1 MTHLSYEI
9 SQENLLVRHC
19 LKGLIYLHYSCPD
32 ERGIMEYL
40 FLALALIVGGI
51 AGWFFAMAQYSGELK
66 ASEHAVAE
74 NRAVEAQL
82 RKELAEA
89 RDLLECERL
98 ERARLETRL
107 QEAQTSLEE
116 QKTLLDSATRQLTET
131 FKAISLDA
139 LNQNNQAFIQLADK
153 TMQAVFA
160 EMKGDFEKRQGA
172 VEAVVKPLE
181 ESLKRY
187 ETQIQ
192 AIEGSRQA
200 AYGDI
205 SRHIEE
211 LVKMQDR
218 LTDQTRTL
226 ASALKE
232 PQARG
237 RWGEITLKRV
247 VELSGMS
254 AHCDFVEQPVSEGET
269 GRKRPDLIV
278 KLPEGRQVVI
288 DAKVPLRAYLEA
300 YEATD
305 LGIQATCLGRH
316 AKSVRDH
323 MNALASKE
331 YWKQFSPTP
340 DFVVLFLP
348 GEAFF
353 SAALD
358 LDKTLIED
366 GIERRV
372 LIATPVTLIALLR
385 SVAMSWQQQ
394 SASENARKIWETGIE
409 LFDRIKGFVRHFDKI
424 RDGLA
429 KATESYNAAL
439 GSFESR
445 ILPSANRLK
454 ELTAPEHGE
463 ALECPAPIEVALRS
477 ISVQETAEAA
487 LPEDTPAA
495 DLEGDRDTS
504 T

>member
-1 MTHLSYEI
+1 
-9 SQENLLVRHC
+9 
-19 LKGLIYLHYSCPD
+19 
-32 ERGIMEYL
+32 MEYL
-40 FLALALIVGGI
+40 FLALAFAFGGT
-51 AGWFFAMAQYSGELK
+51 AGWFIARTRYAGVMSALELSLAQGRALEDKLRGEIT
-66 ASEHAVAE
+66 
-74 NRAVEAQL
+74 Q
-82 RKELAEA
+82 A
-89 RDLLECERL
+89 RDLLETERL

-107 QEAQTSLEE
+107 IETQGSLAE
-116 QKTLLDSATRQLTET
+116 QKTLLEGASRQLTET
-131 FKAISLDA
+131 FKALSLDA
-139 LNQNNQAFIQLADK
+139 LNQNNAAFIQLADK
-153 TMQAVFA
+153 TMQAVLM
-160 EMKGDFEKRQGA
+160 EMKGDFDKRQGA

-192 AIEGSRQA
+192 AMEGTRQA

-205 SRHIEE
+205 SRHIAE

-254 AHCDFVEQPVSEGET
+254 AHCDFIEQPVTEAET

-278 KLPEGRQVVI
+278 KLPEGRQVII

-305 LGIQATCLGRH
+305 AATTSANLVRH
-316 AKSVRDH
+316 ARSVRDH
-323 MNALASKE
+323 MNSLATKE

-358 LDKTLIED
+358 NDTTLIED
-366 GIERRV
+366 GIDKRV

-409 LFDRIKGFVRHFDKI
+409 LFDRLKTFVRHFDRV
-424 RDGLA
+424 RDGLT
-429 KATESYNAAL
+429 KASESYNQAL

-445 ILPSANRLK
+445 VLPSANRLK
-454 ELTAPEHGE
+454 DLTAPEHGE
-463 ALECPAPIEVALRS
+463 VLACAEPVEVVLRGITAQGDDQIEGGNE
-477 ISVQETAEAA
+477 Q
-487 LPEDTPAA
+487 
-495 DLEGDRDTS
+495 
-504 T
+504 

>member
-74 NRAVEAQL
+74 NRVVEAQL

-366 GIERRV
+366 GIDRRV

-409 LFDRIKGFVRHFDKI
+409 LFDRIKAFVRHFDKI

-487 LPEDTPAA
+487 LPGDTPAA
-495 DLEGDRDTS
+495 DLEGDTDTS

>member
-1 MTHLSYEI
+1 
-9 SQENLLVRHC
+9 
-19 LKGLIYLHYSCPD
+19 
-32 ERGIMEYL
+32 MEYL
-40 FLALALIVGGI
+40 LLAVTFIIGGI
-51 AGWFFAMAQYSGELK
+51 AGWFFARAQYSGELK
-66 ASEHAVAE
+66 AGEKAAADSLTLES
-74 NRAVEAQL
+74 RL
-82 RKELAEA
+82 RQELIEA
-89 RDLLECERL
+89 RDLLEKERL

-107 QEAQTSLEE
+107 QEAQASLTE
-116 QKTLLDSATRQLTET
+116 QKVLLDNAARQLTET
-131 FKAISLDA
+131 FKALSLDA
-139 LNQNNQAFIQLADK
+139 LNQNNQAFIQLAGK
-153 TMQAVFA
+153 TMEAVVA

-192 AIEGSRQA
+192 AMEGSRQS

-254 AHCDFVEQPVSEGET
+254 SHCDFIEQPVAESET

-278 KLPEGRQVVI
+278 KLPGDRQVVI

-305 LGIQATCLGRH
+305 PSIQATCLGRH
-316 AKSVRDH
+316 ARSVRDH

-331 YWKQFSPTP
+331 YWKQFTPTP

-358 LDKTLIED
+358 QDKTLIED
-366 GIERRV
+366 GIEKRI

-394 SASENARKIWETGIE
+394 SASENAHKIWETGVE
-409 LFDRIKGFVRHFDKI
+409 LFDRLKTFVRHFDKI
-424 RDGLA
+424 RDGLQ
-429 KATESYNAAL
+429 KATESYNTAL

-454 ELTAPEHGE
+454 DLTAPEHGE
-463 ALECPAPIEVALRS
+463 ALECPEPVEVALRS
-477 ISVQETAEAA
+477 IAAPGDDQPEGGNVQ
-487 LPEDTPAA
+487 
-495 DLEGDRDTS
+495 
-504 T
+504 

>member
-1 MTHLSYEI
+1 MEYLLLALAFAAGMTAGWIFARTRYAGEMKALDLSLVQARALEDKLRGEI
-9 SQENLLVRHC
+9 SQ
-19 LKGLIYLHYSCPD
+19 
-32 ERGIMEYL
+32 
-40 FLALALIVGGI
+40 
-51 AGWFFAMAQYSGELK
+51 
-66 ASEHAVAE
+66 
-74 NRAVEAQL
+74 
-82 RKELAEA
+82 A
-89 RDLLECERL
+89 RDLLEAERL

-107 QEAQTSLEE
+107 QEAQASLND
-116 QKTLLDSATRQLTET
+116 QKVQLDNAARQLTET
-131 FKAISLDA
+131 FKALSLDA
-139 LNQNNQAFIQLADK
+139 LNQNNQAFIQLAGK
-153 TMQAVFA
+153 TMEAVLA
-160 EMKGDFEKRQGA
+160 EMKGDFDKRQGA

-192 AIEGSRQA
+192 AMEGTRQA

-205 SRHIEE
+205 NRHIAE

-254 AHCDFVEQPVSEGET
+254 AHCDFIEQPVTDGET

-278 KLPEGRQVVI
+278 KLPEGRQVII

-300 YEATD
+300 YEAIDPTVQTAN
-305 LGIQATCLGRH
+305 LVRH
-316 AKSVRDH
+316 ARSVRDH
-323 MNALASKE
+323 MNSLASKE
-331 YWKQFSPTP
+331 YFKQFSPTP

-353 SAALD
+353 STALD
-358 LDKTLIED
+358 KDTTLIED
-366 GIERRV
+366 GIDKRV

-394 SASENARKIWETGIE
+394 SASENARKIWETGVE
-409 LFDRIKGFVRHFDKI
+409 LFDRLKTFVRHFDKV
-424 RDGLA
+424 RDGLV
-429 KATESYNAAL
+429 KASDSYNQAL

-445 ILPSANRLK
+445 VLPSANRLK

-463 ALECPAPIEVALRS
+463 VLECSEPVEVVLRS
-477 ISVQETAEAA
+477 ITAPGDE
-487 LPEDTPAA
+487 PEGA
-495 DLEGDRDTS
+495 DQQ
-504 T
+504 

>member
-1 MTHLSYEI
+1 
-9 SQENLLVRHC
+9 
-19 LKGLIYLHYSCPD
+19 
-32 ERGIMEYL
+32 MEYL
-40 FLALALIVGGI
+40 FLALAFAVGGTM
-51 AGWFFAMAQYSGELK
+51 GWFLARMRYTGVMSALELSLSQGRDLEEKLRGEI
-66 ASEHAVAE
+66 A
-74 NRAVEAQL
+74 R
-82 RKELAEA
+82 A
-89 RDLLECERL
+89 RDLLEAERL

-107 QEAQTSLEE
+107 IETQASLAE
-116 QKTLLDSATRQLTET
+116 QKTLLEGASRQLTET
-131 FKAISLDA
+131 FKALSLDA
-139 LNQNNQAFIQLADK
+139 LNQNNTAFIQLADK
-153 TMQAVFA
+153 TMQAVLM
-160 EMKGDFEKRQGA
+160 EMKGDFDKRQGA

-192 AIEGSRQA
+192 AMEGTRQA

-205 SRHIEE
+205 NRHIAE

-254 AHCDFVEQPVSEGET
+254 AHCDFIEQPVTEGET

-278 KLPEGRQVVI
+278 KLPEGRQVII

-300 YEATD
+300 YEAIEPAMQSAN
-305 LGIQATCLGRH
+305 LLRH
-316 AKSVRDH
+316 ARSVRDH
-323 MNALASKE
+323 MNSLASKE

-358 LDKTLIED
+358 HDTTLIED
-366 GIERRV
+366 GIDRRV

-409 LFDRIKGFVRHFDKI
+409 LFDRLKTFVRHFDKV
-424 RDGLA
+424 RDGLT
-429 KATESYNAAL
+429 KASESYNQAL

-445 ILPSANRLK
+445 VLPSANRLK
-454 ELTAPEHGE
+454 DLTAPEHGE
-463 ALECPAPIEVALRS
+463 ALSCAEPVEVVLRS
-477 ISVQETAEAA
+477 IAKPSDD
-487 LPEDTPAA
+487 PEGAVNQ
-495 DLEGDRDTS
+495 
-504 T
+504 

>member
-1 MTHLSYEI
+1 
-9 SQENLLVRHC
+9 
-19 LKGLIYLHYSCPD
+19 
-32 ERGIMEYL
+32 MEYL
-40 FLALALIVGGI
+40 FLALAFIVGSL
-51 AGWFFAMAQYSGELK
+51 AGWFFARAQYSGELK
-66 ASEHAVAE
+66 ASGQAVAE
-74 NRAVEAQL
+74 NRAVEAQF
-82 RKELAEA
+82 RQELAEA

-107 QEAQTSLEE
+107 QETRASLEE
-116 QKTLLDSATRQLTET
+116 QKTLLDSAARQLTET

-192 AIEGSRQA
+192 AIEGSRQV

-254 AHCDFVEQPVSEGET
+254 THCDFVEQPISEGET

-300 YEATD
+300 YEASD
-305 LGIQATCLGRH
+305 VNIQASCLGKH

-358 LDKTLIED
+358 HDKTLIED
-366 GIERRV
+366 GIDKRI

-409 LFDRIKGFVRHFDKI
+409 LFERIKAFVRHFEKI
-424 RDGLA
+424 RDGLN

-445 ILPSANRLK
+445 VLPSANRMK
-454 ELTAPEHGE
+454 ELVAPQQGE
-463 ALECPAPIEVALRS
+463 AIECPEPVETALRK
-477 ISVQETAEAA
+477 ITVQETAEAA
-487 LPEDTPAA
+487 PAGDA
-495 DLEGDRDTS
+495 PVRDLEGDRDTS

>member
-1 MTHLSYEI
+1 
-9 SQENLLVRHC
+9 
-19 LKGLIYLHYSCPD
+19 
-32 ERGIMEYL
+32 MEYL

-74 NRAVEAQL
+74 NRVVEAQL

-487 LPEDTPAA
+487 LPGDTPAA
-495 DLEGDRDTS
+495 DLEGDTDTS

>member
-1 MTHLSYEI
+1 
-9 SQENLLVRHC
+9 
-19 LKGLIYLHYSCPD
+19 
-32 ERGIMEYL
+32 MEYL

-74 NRAVEAQL
+74 NRVVEAQL

-89 RDLLECERL
+89 RDLLECERI

-316 AKSVRDH
+316 AKSVREH

-487 LPEDTPAA
+487 LPGDTPAA
-495 DLEGDRDTS
+495 DLEGDTNTS

>member
-1 MTHLSYEI
+1 
-9 SQENLLVRHC
+9 
-19 LKGLIYLHYSCPD
+19 
-32 ERGIMEYL
+32 MEYL
-40 FLALALIVGGI
+40 LLAVTFISGGI
-51 AGWFFAMAQYSGELK
+51 AGWLFARARYSGELK
-66 ASEHAVAE
+66 ALEQS
-74 NRAVEAQL
+74 
-82 RKELAEA
+82 LAESRALNERLRGEIAQA
-89 RDLLECERL
+89 RDLLEAERL

-107 QEAQTSLEE
+107 QEAQASLTE
-116 QKTLLDSATRQLTET
+116 QKVLLDNAARQLTET
-131 FKAISLDA
+131 FKALSLDA
-139 LNQNNQAFIQLADK
+139 LNQNNQAFIQLAGK
-153 TMQAVFA
+153 TMEAVLA

-192 AIEGSRQA
+192 AMEGSRQS

-254 AHCDFVEQPVSEGET
+254 AHCDFIEQPVAESET

-305 LGIQATCLGRH
+305 PNIQSTCLGKH
-316 AKSVRDH
+316 ARSVRDH

-331 YWKQFSPTP
+331 YWKQFTPTP

-358 LDKTLIED
+358 QDKTLIED
-366 GIERRV
+366 GIEKKI

-394 SASENARKIWETGIE
+394 SASENAHKIWETGVE
-409 LFDRIKGFVRHFDKI
+409 LFDRLKTFVKHFDKI
-424 RDGLA
+424 RDGLQ
-429 KATESYNAAL
+429 KATESYNSAL

-454 ELTAPEHGE
+454 DLTAPEHGE
-463 ALECPAPIEVALRS
+463 VLECPEPVEVALRS
-477 ISVQETAEAA
+477 IAA
-487 LPEDTPAA
+487 PGDEQPE
-495 DLEGDRDTS
+495 GGNGQ
-504 T
+504 

>member
-1 MTHLSYEI
+1 
-9 SQENLLVRHC
+9 
-19 LKGLIYLHYSCPD
+19 
-32 ERGIMEYL
+32 MEYL
-40 FLALALIVGGI
+40 LLAATFIAGGI
-51 AGWFFAMAQYSGELK
+51 AGWFFARAQYSGDLK
-66 ASEHAVAE
+66 AGEKAFAE
-74 NRAVEAQL
+74 SRTLESRL
-82 RKELAEA
+82 RQEFAEA
-89 RDLLECERL
+89 RDLLEKERM

-107 QEAQTSLEE
+107 VEAQASLTE
-116 QKTLLDSATRQLTET
+116 QKVLLDNAARQLTET
-131 FKAISLDA
+131 FKALSLDA
-139 LNQNNQAFIQLADK
+139 LNQNNQAFIQLAGK
-153 TMQAVFA
+153 TMEAVLA

-192 AIEGSRQA
+192 AMEGSRQS

-254 AHCDFVEQPVSEGET
+254 SHCDFIEQPVTENET
-269 GRKRPDLIV
+269 GKKQRPDLIV
-278 KLPEGRQVVI
+278 KLPEDRQVVI

-305 LGIQATCLGRH
+305 PNIQSACLARH
-316 AKSVRDH
+316 ARSVRDH
-323 MNALASKE
+323 MNALALKE
-331 YWKQFSPTP
+331 YWRQFTPTP

-358 LDKTLIED
+358 QDKTLIED
-366 GIERRV
+366 GIEKKI

-394 SASENARKIWETGIE
+394 SASENAHKIWETGVE
-409 LFDRIKGFVRHFDKI
+409 LFERLKTFVRHFDKI
-424 RDGLA
+424 RDGLQ
-429 KATESYNAAL
+429 KATESYNSAL

-454 ELTAPEHGE
+454 DLTAPEHGE
-463 ALECPAPIEVALRS
+463 VLECPGPVEVALRS
-477 ISVQETAEAA
+477 IAA
-487 LPEDTPAA
+487 PGDDQPEGGNGQQIPYKHTQR
-495 DLEGDRDTS
+495 EVS
-504 T
+504 

>member
-1 MTHLSYEI
+1 
-9 SQENLLVRHC
+9 
-19 LKGLIYLHYSCPD
+19 
-32 ERGIMEYL
+32 MEYL
-40 FLALALIVGGI
+40 FLVLAFAVGGT
-51 AGWFFAMAQYSGELK
+51 AGWFLARTRYAGVMNALEQSLAQSRALEESLRAEMAQ
-66 ASEHAVAE
+66 
-74 NRAVEAQL
+74 
-82 RKELAEA
+82 A
-89 RDLLECERL
+89 RDLLEAERL

-107 QEAQTSLEE
+107 TETQASLSE
-116 QKTLLDSATRQLTET
+116 QKTLLEGASRQLTET
-131 FKAISLDA
+131 FKALSLDA
-139 LNQNNQAFIQLADK
+139 LSQNNAAFIQLADK
-153 TMQAVFA
+153 TMQAVLM

-192 AIEGSRQA
+192 AMEGTRQA
-200 AYGDI
+200 AYGDL
-205 SRHIEE
+205 SRHISE

-254 AHCDFVEQPVSEGET
+254 AHCDFIEQPVTEAET

-278 KLPEGRQVVI
+278 KLPEGRQVII

-305 LGIQATCLGRH
+305 AVVTSANLVRH
-316 AKSVRDH
+316 ARSVRDH
-323 MNALASKE
+323 MNSLATKE

-358 LDKTLIED
+358 NDTTLIED
-366 GIERRV
+366 GIDKRV

-394 SASENARKIWETGIE
+394 SASENARKIWETGNE
-409 LFDRIKGFVRHFDKI
+409 LFERLKTFAKHFDRV
-424 RDGLA
+424 RDGLT
-429 KATESYNAAL
+429 KASEAYNQAL

-445 ILPSANRLK
+445 VLPSANRLK
-454 ELTAPEHGE
+454 DLTAPEHGE
-463 ALECPAPIEVALRS
+463 ALACAQPVDVVLRS
-477 ISVQETAEAA
+477 SAPQGDDPGGEAGQE
-487 LPEDTPAA
+487 
-495 DLEGDRDTS
+495 G
-504 T
+504 

>member
-1 MTHLSYEI
+1 
-9 SQENLLVRHC
+9 
-19 LKGLIYLHYSCPD
+19 
-32 ERGIMEYL
+32 MEYL
-40 FLALALIVGGI
+40 FLACAFFAGGM
-51 AGWFFAMAQYSGELK
+51 AGWFFARAQYSGELK
-66 ASEHAVAE
+66 ASAKVVSESRDLEA
-74 NRAVEAQL
+74 RIRQDLTEAQ
-82 RKELAEA
+82 KTIEL
-89 RDLLECERL
+89 ERI

-107 QEAQTSLEE
+107 VDARASLEE
-116 QKTLLDSATRQLTET
+116 QRCLLDSSARQLTET

-139 LNQNNQAFIQLADK
+139 LNQNNQSFIQLADK
-153 TMQAVFA
+153 TMQAVLA

-172 VEAVVKPLE
+172 VEACVKPLE

-192 AIEGSRQA
+192 AIEGSRRA

-254 AHCDFVEQPVSEGET
+254 SHCDFVEQPFSEGET

-278 KLPEGRQVVI
+278 RLPEGRQVVI

-305 LGIQATCLGRH
+305 TSIQAACLARH
-316 AKSVRDH
+316 ARSVRDH
-323 MNALASKE
+323 MNALALKD

-353 SAALD
+353 GAALD
-358 LDKTLIED
+358 QDKTLIED
-366 GIERRV
+366 GIERRI

-394 SASENARKIWETGIE
+394 SASENAKKIWETGIE
-409 LFDRIKGFVRHFDKI
+409 LFDRIRTFVRHFERI
-424 RDGLA
+424 RDGIQRSTDA
-429 KATESYNAAL
+429 FNAAL

-445 ILPSANRLK
+445 VLPSANRLK
-454 ELTAPEHGE
+454 DLTAPEHGE
-463 ALECPAPIEVALRS
+463 AIVCPVPVETALRGGP
-477 ISVQETAEAA
+477 VQEGAA
-487 LPEDTPAA
+487 PGPEG
-495 DLEGDRDTS
+495 EHEH
-504 T
+504 

>member
-353 SAALD
+353 GAALD

-366 GIERRV
+366 GIDRRV

-487 LPEDTPAA
+487 LPGDMPETDR
-495 DLEGDRDTS
+495 EGEKDTS